1 MPLLNPESEFAENNT
16 GQRDV
21 LLAISEEF
29 ALVQE
34 KKHLVAL
41 LENRLKSFL
50 GFSESTIFMVNSDFT
65 YIHDFLTR
73 NNQDSGKNSFVKDIK
88 LGKIPV
94 DDRVLWGELLDSA
107 PLLVDFDELTE
118 TRKTLPYLKPG
129 TDSQFRE
136 VALFNIKKGPETVG
150 SWIIAYSNQS
160 ERARPEITLLQ
171 FVANLINTAVLH
183 ITANEQLL
191 KVMKENEIIQA
202 INADLSATK
211 ERADLLKIIHNKL
224 KSLFDFGHHFVAILN
239 DDDLTMTSFLRD
251 SESLSRNH
259 PRYNQVNITKYPLL
273 DGFFNK
279 AILSTGPVVFDLTL
293 IRAKKD
299 LPEYLQINYEHGVR
313 NVIMTVLK
321 VREKTI
327 GVWAICQ
334 TEYHVISARQ
344 LELIRT
350 LSVQFSIAIANI
362 RANDL
367 IGARDQEQKL
377 LLELSYALTS
387 VKHKRDL
394 LQTVSKHLSQIFR
407 FKEITIMLLKDES
420 HYYCYLNSMED
431 QLSTEEIPEPYQ
443 GYFAVTDEC
452 FSKVIEGT
460 GTVQQDV
467 NMLAGRNN
475 CPRYIKNEMAR
486 GIREK
491 VGIALHDD
499 QRRIG
504 VLFINNTREGYYS
517 DHELQLIQGISYQL
531 STAIANILSY
541 EKISRREA
549 ERDTLISL
557 SSHIAGIRT
566 NQELLNVISSNLKSV
581 IGFRHIVIARLSE
594 DSQSVF
600 GFLMDPNAI
609 NRDHPEFRYCSTHP
623 HAVQDGFFDKAIAA
637 DGPLVFDLERCAS
650 TQTLPLYIR
659 INFECGIKQAI
670 VVRLKKNDHVYGF
683 WMIYFDHNESPSPA
697 LLRLISGIAS
707 QLSVAIQNV
716 MANKD
721 TEQKGEEKS
730 RLITF
735 SNTIITVR
743 DQLSLA
749 RAVKSQLK
757 DLFSI
762 SDCILLL
769 SGSENGSFI
778 PYLFD
783 ADAAWIARAADE
795 GLINKPVTVGDSLLK
810 ELLLAK
816 DPLSFTMA
824 ELNNNWPEAKLLALY
839 DGTVQS
845 RLLLTPV
852 YSGRQLVG
860 LLTIWTD
867 QDREIYAHRDFFKGI
882 CAQIAIVIDNISAS
896 EKIKLQL
903 EEISGYRARLEEEKI
918 YLQEELDTTHNY
930 TEIIGESSEMK
941 KIFRLVNQVSA
952 SNSTVMILG
961 ETGTG
966 KELIARAIHNNS
978 PRKNKLMVKVNCAA
992 LPANLIE
999 SELFGHEKG
1008 SFTGATER
1016 RLGKFELANN
1026 GTLFLD
1032 EIGEMPLEL
1041 QVKLLRALQEK
1052 EIERIGGNA
1061 AIKVDVRIIAAT
1073 NRDLEKEMSEG
1084 RFRSD
1089 LYYRLN
1095 IFPISLP
1102 ALRNRPEDI
1111 PLLASHFIHR
1121 FSKKAGKNINGLSNK
1136 LLQELRAYSWPGNIR
1151 ELEHLIERSILM
1163 TSGDTLKSIVLPV
1176 SRSDASPAGNDDPSF
1191 IHKTI
1196 DENEREH
1203 ILNTLRI
1210 CGGRING
1217 NGNAAQIL
1225 GVPPSTLSSKMKRL
1239 GIRREHIGLG

>member
-1 MPLLNPESEFAENNT
+1 MTLLNPESLEDT
-16 GQRDV
+16 RGQRNI
-21 LLAISEEF
+21 LLSISDEF

-34 KKHLVAL
+34 RKHLISL
-41 LENRLKSFL
+41 LENRLRAFL
-50 GFSESTIFMVNSDFT
+50 GFSDSTVFMVNNDFSH
-65 YIHDFLTR
+65 INDFLPR
-73 NNQDSGKNSFVKDIK
+73 NNQDSVGNPFVNEIK

-94 DDRVLWGELLDSA
+94 DDRVLWGELPDST

-118 TRKTLPYLKPG
+118 TRETLPYLKPG
-129 TDSQFRE
+129 ADSRFRE
-136 VALFNIKKGPETVG
+136 VVLFHIKKGPETVG
-150 SWIIAYSNQS
+150 SWIVGYSNQS
-160 ERARPEITLLQ
+160 NSGRPKITLLQ

-191 KVMKENEIIQA
+191 HVMKENEIIQA
-202 INADLSATK
+202 INADLSSIK
-211 ERADLLKIIHNKL
+211 ERTDLLKVIHSKL

-251 SESLSRNH
+251 SESLSKNH

-279 AILSTGPVVFDLTL
+279 VILSNEPIVFDLTV

-299 LPEYLQINYEHGVR
+299 LPEYLQINYENGVR

-334 TEYHVISARQ
+334 TEYHGISARQ
-344 LELIRT
+344 LQLIRT
-350 LSVQFSIAIANI
+350 LSIQFSIAIANI
-362 RANDL
+362 RNNDL
-367 IGARDQEQKL
+367 IEARDLEQKML
-377 LLELSYALTS
+377 LKLSYALTS
-387 VKHKRDL
+387 VKHKIDL
-394 LQTVSKHLSQIFR
+394 QQIICQHLKQIFR
-407 FKEITIMLLKDES
+407 FKEMTIMLLKDES
-420 HYYCYLNSMED
+420 SYYCYLSCADD
-431 QLSTEEIPEPYQ
+431 QLSTDKIPETYQ
-443 GYFAVTDEC
+443 GYFAVTDGC
-452 FSKVIEGT
+452 FSKVIESG
-460 GTVQQDV
+460 GTVQQ
-467 NMLAGRNN
+467 NMSRLAVKKN
-475 CPRYIKNEMAR
+475 CPSYINGEIER

-499 QRRIG
+499 HQKIG
-504 VLFINNTREGYYS
+504 VLLINNIQEGFYS
-517 DHELQLIQGISYQL
+517 DYELQLIQGVSYQL
-531 STAIANILSY
+531 SNALANILSY
-541 EKISRREA
+541 EKINRREI

-557 SSHIAGIRT
+557 SNHIAAVRT
-566 NQELLNVISSNLKSV
+566 NQELLNVITSNLKAV
-581 IGFRHIVIARLSE
+581 LGFRHIVIAKLSGDE
-594 DSQSVF
+594 QTAN
-600 GFLMDPNAI
+600 GFLLDPGAVSRN
-609 NRDHPEFRYCSTHP
+609 HPRFLSCSSSP
-623 HAVQDGFFDKAIAA
+623 HTIHDGFFDLAIAS
-637 DGPLVFDLERCAS
+637 DSPLVFDLEESALQRS
-650 TQTLPLYIR
+650 LPLYIQ
-659 INFECGIKQAI
+659 INLDCGMKQMIMA
-670 VVRLKKNDHVYGF
+670 RLKMNSHIFGI
-683 WMIYFDHNESPSPA
+683 WMIYFDHIDQPA
-697 LLRLISGIAS
+697 PVLLRLISGIAS
-707 QLSVAIQNV
+707 QLSIAIRNV
-716 MANKD
+716 IANKD

-735 SNTIITVR
+735 SNTIVTVR

-757 DLFSI
+757 ELFGI
-762 SDCILLL
+762 SDCVLFL
-769 SGSENGSFI
+769 SGAEHRSFI

-783 ADAAWIARAADE
+783 ADTAWIETAASK
-795 GLINKPVTVGDSLLK
+795 GILNKYVTISEKLLK
-810 ELLLAK
+810 ALTLAV
-816 DPLSFTMA
+816 DPLSFMTA
-824 ELNNNWPEAKLLALY
+824 DLKNVWPEAALFELFESSEE
-839 DGTVQS
+839 T
-845 RLLLTPV
+845 RLLLSPV
-852 YSGRQLVG
+852 YSDGELVG
-860 LLTIWTD
+860 LLTVWT
-867 QDREIYAHRDFFKGI
+867 EAPLEVYAHKDFFNEI

-896 EKIKLQL
+896 EKIKAQL

-918 YLQEELDTTHNY
+918 YLQEELDTTHHY
-930 TEIIGESSEMK
+930 SEIIGESAEMK

-952 SNSTVMILG
+952 SDSTVMILG

-978 PRKNKLMVKVNCAA
+978 PRRNKLMVKVNCAA

-1052 EIERIGGNA
+1052 EIERIGGKTP
-1061 AIKVDVRIIAAT
+1061 IKVDVRIIAAT
-1073 NRDLEKEMSEG
+1073 NRDLEKEMAEG
-1084 RFRSD
+1084 HFRSD

-1102 ALRNRPEDI
+1102 PLRNRLADI
-1111 PLLASHFIHR
+1111 PLLATHFIQR

-1136 LLQELRAYSWPGNIR
+1136 LLQELKLYNWPGNIR
-1151 ELEHLIERSILM
+1151 ELEHLLERSILM
-1163 TSGDTLKSIVLPV
+1163 TSGDTLKNIVLPV
-1176 SRSDASPAGNDDPSF
+1176 PKSDASTAGNDDPAF
-1191 IHKTI
+1191 VHKTI

-1210 CGGRING
+1210 CIGRING
-1217 NGNAAQIL
+1217 QGGAAQIL

-1239 GIRREHIGLG
+1239 GIRREHISMG